1 MGHTLM
7 ARLIWSTILAHMLS
21 RSKALASPF
30 HDGGGGGKIGG
41 GGNLSSKLQLSPP
54 GGVRDLDFATEGT
67 S

>member
-1 MGHTLM
+1 M

-21 RSKALASPF
+21 LSRAFASPL
-30 HDGGGGGKIGG
+30 HDGGGGGNIGG

-54 GGVRDLDFATEGT
+54 PGGVRDLALATDGT